1 MKNKIKKIDD
11 KWWWPKDDG
20 ISKKDGTESDQS
32 CWNYMQSQP
41 DLPLLVSKHVEN
53 KNVVVQAGGNCG
65 FYVKQYAELFQTVYT
80 FEPDPVNFYC
90 LNLNVTEENVF
101 KYQAC
106 LGESHCTVG
115 LDNFMSDVGATH
127 VKGEGRVPVLLID
140 DLNLTSC
147 DLIHLDIE
155 GFEIFALRGAR
166 KTIETFKPVIC
177 FEHHDSWSARYEYGL
192 NELENEIFRFGYKFI
207 GRAHNDKIYKVC

>member
-32 CWNYMQSQP
+32 CWNYMQLQP
-41 DLPLLVSKHVEN
+41 DLALLVSKHVEN

-106 LGESHCTVG
+106 IGESHGTVG

-177 FEHHDSWSARYEYGL
+177 FEHHDAWSARYEYGL